1 VPGRSIPSIKEIP
14 AMKSVRILTAAAAV
28 AALAGGLTA
37 CSSDSS
43 SSGDTASGATP
54 KVTLMVGGLD
64 KVIYMPAKLTE
75 QLGYFKDAGVDVALK
90 EEPSGADAE
99 TLLLANQVDG
109 VVGFYDHTVVIQPQG
124 KCLESVVQFSKAP
137 GEVEVVGKGSKVTS
151 PADFKGKH
159 LGVTSNGSSTDFL
172 TQALAGKAGVGTSE
186 YTTVKAGA
194 GETFIAALN
203 QGAIDAGMTT
213 DPTVARLVESGQ
225 GKVLIDMRTEEGSVQ
240 ALGGAYPS
248 SSLYMQ
254 CDYVQ
259 SHKDAVQKLANAF
272 VKTLHWMNSHSPQ
285 EIADKMP
292 ADYAGSSKD
301 LYVSSVKATLPM
313 FTADGV
319 MPKDGPQTV
328 LDVLGKYN
336 PAVKGKKV
344 DLSKTYTNQFV
355 EAAGK

>member
-1 VPGRSIPSIKEIP
+1 
-14 AMKSVRILTAAAAV
+14 MKSVRVLTAAAAV
-28 AALAGGLTA
+28 AALAAGLTA
-37 CSSDSS
+37 CSSGDSS
-43 SSGDTASGATP
+43 SDSSGGTP

-75 QLGYFKDAGVDVALK
+75 QLGYFKDAGVDVDLK

-137 GEVEVVGKGSKVTS
+137 GEVEVVGKKSSITS
-151 PADFKGKH
+151 GADFKGKH
-159 LGVTSNGSSTDFL
+159 LGVTSPGSSTDFL
-172 TQALAGKAGVGTSE
+172 TQALAGKSGVQTSQ

-194 GETFIAALN
+194 GDTFIAALN

-225 GKVLIDMRTEEGSVQ
+225 GKVLIDMRTEEGSIK

-259 SHKDAVQKLANAF
+259 GHKDAVQKLANAF
-272 VKTLHWMNSHSPQ
+272 VKTLHWMSTHSAQ

-292 ADYAGSSKD
+292 ADYAGSDKN
-301 LYVSSVKATLPM
+301 LYVSSITATLPM

-319 MPKDGPQTV
+319 MPQDGPQTV

-336 PAVKGKKV
+336 PAVKGQKI
-344 DLSKTYTNQFV
+344 DLAKTYTTDFV
-355 EAAGK
+355 KAAASAK